1 MQINIKF
8 LSNVAPETVA
18 AVHALAAD
26 ISACQSCKF
35 YRNEAVPP
43 EGTFGP
49 PYGLLQV
56 ISPIVRDQSVQGSLR
71 SPSRMHLPAQCK
83 CSCVSAHPH
92 MLMHTRMLCQGGDCC
107 LNVWDTQSYPFV
119 AMYCEGGCNTSG
131 LWAIWGSDCFP
142 LASYPS

>member
-43 EGTFGP
+43 EGTLGP

-56 ISPIVRDQSVQGSLR
+56 ISPIVKNFRACKALDAAPQS
-71 SPSRMHLPAQCK
+71 MHLPTWCK
-83 CSCVSAHPH
+83 CSYV
-92 MLMHTRMLCQGGDCC
+92 
-107 LNVWDTQSYPFV
+107 
-119 AMYCEGGCNTSG
+119 
-131 LWAIWGSDCFP
+131 
-142 LASYPS
+142 